1 MRTLTKILDKKA
13 LNKKLKEDIDPSK
26 VNQKG
31 GGLSRRGGPVRV
43 PQKPKQV
50 RKTIKRLLS
59 YMGVFKLALLFIILM
74 TMAATFL
81 NLLIPT
87 LFSVALD
94 DYILLFDFTGVYRI
108 GFMILGIALINSF
121 VRFLGRFI
129 MARISQRVIKQIR
142 KDAFDSLM
150 KAPVEY
156 YDKQGSGD
164 IVSRIS
170 NDIELISNS
179 LGQTILEV
187 INSSIV
193 LVGAAVLMIRLNW
206 ALSLVV
212 FIFIPI
218 MVIFTIKIT
227 KKTRQGFKAQ
237 QIHLASLNGIIEE
250 NISGLKVVKL
260 YNQEPAFTEEFKD
273 ENDKLKQAG
282 FMAQFYAGI
291 VWPFI
296 HFMNNII
303 YLSVIALG
311 AFLYLIYGTSFVSIG
326 QIAGVSQYS
335 RQFIIPIS
343 NLSQL
348 FNALMQGIAGA
359 ERVFELID
367 ETSEYEKDG
376 NQSIDKFKGDIAFNH
391 VSFGYNEDVIVLD
404 DISFEAKQGEI
415 IAIVGPTGGGKT
427 TTIKLLNRFY
437 DVNEGEILIDNH
449 NIKDLKIDE
458 LRKRIGIVLQDT
470 HLFKGTVFENIHY
483 GDLKANEEAVY
494 EASKMAN
501 AHDFI
506 SKLPQGYDTLVY
518 EGGQNFSQGERQL
531 ISIARTL
538 LNNPDLLI
546 LDEATSNIDTRT
558 EAKIQKSMERLM
570 EGRTSIVIAHRLQT
584 IQKADK
590 IIVINHGKLIE
601 QGSHKALLEEK
612 GFYYHLYQSQFEG

>member
-13 LNKKLKEDIDPSK
+13 LNKKLKEDIDPAK

-227 KKTRQGFKAQ
+227 KKTRLGFKAQ

-311 AFLYLIYGTSFVSIG
+311 AFLYLIYGASFVSIG

>member
-1 MRTLTKILDKKA
+1 VRTLTKILDKKA

-227 KKTRQGFKAQ
+227 KKTRLGFKAQ

-311 AFLYLIYGTSFVSIG
+311 AFLYLIYGASFVSIG

>member
-227 KKTRQGFKAQ
+227 KKTRLGFKAQ